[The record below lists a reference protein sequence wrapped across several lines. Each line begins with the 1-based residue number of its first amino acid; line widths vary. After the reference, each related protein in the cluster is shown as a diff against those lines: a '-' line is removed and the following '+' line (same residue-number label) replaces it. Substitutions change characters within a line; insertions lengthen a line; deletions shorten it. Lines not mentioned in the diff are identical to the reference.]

1 MAVEA
6 ESGFGVNVCPYC
18 SSSTL
23 TDLEGEAGGHGKK
36 CRDCQEKWAITRL
49 EPGETLRKVERR

>member
-6 ESGFGVNVCPYC
+6 ESGFGVDACPYC
-18 SSSTL
+18 SSSNL
-23 TDLEGEAGGHGKK
+23 TDLEGEAGGYGKR
-36 CRDCQEKWAITRL
+36 CSDCGKRWAISSL